1 LKFNR
6 ILLIVIL
13 ISQIIVSIFVFQIK
27 RRQPAVLSKEERIL
41 QIIEI
46 QEVQKMLALADMI
59 LDKFLMPE
67 NIEEV
72 IECSE

>member
-13 ISQIIVSIFVFQIK
+13 ISQIIVSIFVIQINRK
-27 RRQPAVLSKEERIL
+27 QPVALSKEEKIL

-46 QEVQKMLALADMI
+46 QEVQKMLALADAV
-59 LDKFLMPE
+59 LDKFFIFE